1 MDFEKEKYNLRRNF
15 TEYTFD
21 YVPTLITDDV
31 WDYYLDLYEKPLHL
45 KTQWNNWLECAS
57 EFDSMNDF
65 FKEKY
70 EIKDIIQKDF
80 DFISIPSPESIPVK
94 YPRTDR
100 FTMDDG
106 RYFSIDLCEAMMRL
120 YNRRGFTNCETWS
133 ELIEKYT
140 QKKFF
145 KCKPARITIHHAIM
159 KYWTKLGYT
168 LEDEFNECTHD
179 ILRILE
185 TEDDIILWLKEQ
197 GMNLSYVMGD
207 NLLFKIPNDNLYEEC
222 LKKMQQ
228 EYIINDDYKVHL
240 DIINKRTYVL
250 NNSFLFVLYES
261 LLSNKTL
268 VLSMN
273 EHVTF
278 YYPQIYKQL
287 YHNEPITEQDLIF
300 GVDFK
305 KDLFKTKAIIK
316 PFSGHYK

>member
-1 MDFEKEKYNLRRNF
+1 MDFEKEKYNLRNNF
-15 TEYTFD
+15 PEYTFD
-21 YVPTLITDDV
+21 YLPTLITDDV
-31 WDYYLDLYEKPLHL
+31 WDYYLDLYEEPLRL

-57 EFDSMNDF
+57 EFDSMDDL
-65 FKEKY
+65 FKEKH
-70 EIKDIIQKDF
+70 EIKDKIQKDF

-120 YNRRGFTNCETWS
+120 YNRRGFTNCKTWS

-185 TEDDIILWLKEQ
+185 TQDETILWLKEH
-197 GMNLSYVMGD
+197 GIKFSYVMGD
-207 NLLFKIPNDNLYEEC
+207 NLLFKIPNEQLYELC
-222 LKKMQQ
+222 LTKLQQ
-228 EYIINDDYKVHL
+228 EYIIKNDYKVHL
-240 DIINKRTYVL
+240 DIIEKKTFVL
-250 NNSFLFVLYES
+250 NNSFLFCLYKS
-261 LLSNKTL
+261 SLSNKTL
-268 VLSMN
+268 VISTN
-273 EHVTF
+273 EDVTL

-287 YHNEPITEQDLIF
+287 YYNEPIVQEDLLY
-300 GVDFK
+300 GMGHQTK
-305 KDLFKTKAIIK
+305 KFNEKAHIK
-316 PFSGHYK
+316 PFKL